1 MHVKLRTLKNG
12 PAVRNR
18 LRLPHPVNT
27 SLRICVICPPDSPI
41 AASAIKAG
49 ASLVGDDSIID
60 AVKDGRIEF
69 DRCLCHVDS
78 LQKMNKAG
86 LGRIL
91 GPKGLMPS
99 SKTGTVVRDVAAS
112 VRDMVGGS
120 EYRERLGVI
129 RMAVG
134 QLGFTPEEMQRNVRV
149 FMDGVKKD
157 LAQLSDRISKEIHEV
172 VSAHVT
178 SLVLECVVADVHLR
192 S

>member
-27 SLRICVICPPDSPI
+27 SLRICVFCPPDSPV

-49 ASLVGDDSIID
+49 ASLVGDDAIFD
-60 AVKDGRIEF
+60 AVNEGRIEF

-78 LQKMNKAG
+78 VQKMGKAG

-91 GPKGLMPS
+91 GPRGLMPS
-99 SKTGTVVRDVAAS
+99 VKTGTVVKDVAAS
-112 VRDMVGGS
+112 VREMVGAS

-129 RMAVG
+129 RIAVG
-134 QLGFTPEEMQRNVRV
+134 QLGFTPEEMQRNIRV

-172 VSAHVT
+172 VRTPVA
-178 SLVLECVVADVHLR
+178 SLVLRGAEANVHHR